1 VNKDITI
8 HIHRGTLI
16 VVAVVTGMTLLLAAS
31 SAVAEEPGVEYFACV
46 TNGGGL
52 TQVSIGEATDCS
64 GGKTP
69 IHWNEIGPVGEVG
82 PVGPTGAV
90 GPIGP
95 AGEVTWDGLRT
106 ERYTRSG
113 HFDIIPGTGPQAFK
127 VQCDYRDISLSGGW
141 IQLHANVA
149 VEYNAPSGYGWL
161 RVLSNDNMD
170 TPTGSA
176 RSVSLIVTCLDTA
189 Q

>member
-52 TQVSIGEATDCS
+52 TQVSIGEATDCG

-69 IHWNEIGPVGEVG
+69 IHWNE
-82 PVGPTGAV
+82 
-90 GPIGP
+90 IGP

-161 RVLSNDNMD
+161 WVLSNDNMD
-170 TPTGSA
+170 TPAGSA